1 MGFFVT
7 RFDSRFVLYLSV
19 RRSKFS
25 SCPVSCGEHKD
36 TSKSSKLSI
45 IFAGTEPFGSARLN
59 VQAAPE
65 ESLLAK
71 QGKDSEPLNKNR
83 KDTAFDCSK
92 VLTCS
97 NIVLY
102 RYDWLYGFFS
112 IVWCWLRRLGRSLHM
127 PCEAYA
133 QECCSPSQLFV
144 HLRNQQPPGPSIG
157 PTSNWSI

>member
-36 TSKSSKLSI
+36 TKDTSKSSTISI
-45 IFAGTEPFGSARLN
+45 IFAGTEPFGGARLN

-92 VLTCS
+92 VLTCYNTVFYIDMIDYMDS
-97 NIVLY
+97 
-102 RYDWLYGFFS
+102 S
-112 IVWCWLRRLGRSLHM
+112 RLFDVG
-127 PCEAYA
+127 
-133 QECCSPSQLFV
+133 
-144 HLRNQQPPGPSIG
+144 
-157 PTSNWSI
+157 